1 MKIAYRLLVGI
12 LTLSVLG
19 CGIFLALGGAVPARP
34 SGWIYLGNA
43 ELYDDPMDNPD
54 TISLGTATLYD

>member
-19 CGIFLALGGAVPARP
+19 CGIFLALGGRYSCPPVRVDFFGYCYP
-34 SGWIYLGNA
+34 L
-43 ELYDDPMDNPD
+43 
-54 TISLGTATLYD
+54 

>member
-19 CGIFLALGGAVPARP
+19 CGIFLALGGAIPARP
-34 SGWIYLGNA
+34 SGWISLGTA
-43 ELYDDPMDNPD
+43 TLYEDPLDTPD
-54 TISLGTATLYD
+54 AISLGTATLYD